1 MIQGKWFAPGE
12 DISPLVSVREAIFAR
27 GADDLDPL
35 SWNALIYE
43 DGVPCAAGR
52 IWYRDG
58 AYWLGD
64 IGVLEAFRGRKLG
77 DLALRLLLFKAQS
90 HAAREIRLRC
100 PEDTEGFF
108 ARLGFR
114 PVSRGSGTV
123 EMSIRG
129 EDADAEQD
137 PACDEQTARQV
148 IANNLRL
155 CACSRTVDT

>member
-1 MIQGKWFAPGE
+1 MVQGKWFAPGE
-12 DISPLVSVREAIFAR
+12 DISPLITVRESVFSR

-64 IGVLEAFRGRKLG
+64 IGVLESFRGRRLG

-90 HAAREIRLRC
+90 HAASEVRLRC
-100 PEDTEGFF
+100 PVGTEGFF
-108 ARLGFR
+108 ARLGF
-114 PVSRGSGTV
+114 T
-123 EMSIRG
+123 
-129 EDADAEQD
+129 
-137 PACDEQTARQV
+137 
-148 IANNLRL
+148 
-155 CACSRTVDT
+155 ACSAVSGETEMMIPGDRIDLDTCKSCPKSGCPNRK